1 MWKLIYNLLVHSALP
16 FFIPFG
22 LARKKIRRNFF
33 ERLVPEPPGKALAE
47 PLWIHAASVGEA
59 FIAENF
65 VNYVRPKVKNDFIV
79 TTNTYYTRDL
89 LRKRLQGSIAVF
101 SLPFD
106 LPYSIRRFIG
116 TSAFAALLLVE
127 TEIWPNLIWSAK
139 RMGIP
144 VLIINGRISDATLAR
159 YRRVSFFLKSVLSSV
174 DLVLAQSE
182 EQAQRFVSLGMAP
195 SKVVNT
201 GNLKYYREIKN
212 PLRQGPKEYMVTFGS
227 IREKELPQLI
237 PVIIALKRE
246 FPHIGLFLAPRE
258 LTLISAI
265 ERELPNGLGVTRYST
280 MKGGGAG
287 GDASGLVLVDTVGD
301 LVEIYGRSLVA
312 FVGGSLAA
320 YGGQNLLE
328 PLFAG
333 TPVIFGPHVENFR
346 TVAEDVVARRAGFMV
361 KDGAELLSTLRLV
374 LGDERLRDDLVA
386 SGRVV
391 LEMQKD
397 VMEKAARLVLEVIWK
412 NSPDSSS

>member
-1 MWKLIYNLLVHSALP
+1 MWRLIYNLLAYSALP
-16 FFIPFG
+16 FFTVFG
-22 LARKKIRRNFF
+22 LARKKIRRNFL
-33 ERLVPEPPGKALAE
+33 ERLAPEPPGKNLTE
-47 PLWIHAASVGEA
+47 PIWIHAASVGEA

-89 LRKRLQGSIAVF
+89 LRKRFQGSIAVF

-127 TEIWPNLIWSAK
+127 TEIWPNLIWGAK
-139 RMGIP
+139 RSRIP
-144 VLIINGRISDATLAR
+144 VLIINGRISDATLVR
-159 YRRVSFFLKSVLSSV
+159 YRRLSFFLKSVLSSV

-182 EQAQRFVSLGMAP
+182 EQAQRFISLGMAP

-201 GNLKYYREIKN
+201 GNLKYYREIKKL
-212 PLRQGPKEYMVTFGS
+212 PPTGPKEHMVTFGS

-237 PVIIALKRE
+237 PVIIALKEE
-246 FPHIGLFLAPRE
+246 FPHMGVFLAPRE

-265 ERELPNGLGVTRYST
+265 ERELPDAFRVTRYSAI
-280 MKGGGAG
+280 KEDGAG
-287 GDASGLVLVDTVGD
+287 GPSGLVLVDTVGD
-301 LVEIYGRSLVA
+301 LVEIYARSLVA

-328 PLFAG
+328 PLFVG
-333 TPVIFGPHVENFR
+333 TPVIFGTHVENFR
-346 TVAEDVVARRAGFMV
+346 TVAEDIIALRAGFMV

-374 LGDERLRDDLVA
+374 LGDEGLRNSLVA
-386 SGRVV
+386 SGRAV
-391 LEMQKD
+391 LEMQNG
-397 VMEKAARLVLEVIWK
+397 VMEKAARLVLEAIWK
-412 NSPDSSS
+412 NSRDSSN